1 MSAFP
6 RLNFIATIAATA
18 LISSGVSAQTPAP
31 PPAPP
36 QPTGAKPGPT
46 LIQVKAGPDE
56 VIHVVKKGDTL
67 WDLANFYLKDPWKW
81 PDVFQRNKDIV
92 ENPHWIYPGETIRIP
107 STEVKPE
114 VLAQIATKP
123 APPSDRT
130 VFSTQ
135 PMGMAQNTLNADVLG
150 REAKGG
156 VPRGEIEAAPFAT
169 KLGGPSNHGVLAA
182 AYDRPGIDAA
192 AGDRRFQLNDRVFVN
207 VLRNA
212 PARLG
217 DLLLSYR
224 LGDRITET
232 AQVLIPTGILRVESQ
247 QPGEP
252 ALARVIAQFDEIQLD
267 QPVTAL
273 EAAVPSV
280 GAASPVAPG
289 SVEKV
294 LYVQNSPVLPSLQSY
309 VIVSTRTMDGV
320 RVGDQFTLIDDSVD
334 PRHPAPAVPAAAV
347 EVVKVT
353 PYAVTAIVV
362 DHDQPRIYTGMKAR
376 LTARAP

>member
-1 MSAFP
+1 MSLRMNLAVAVF
-6 RLNFIATIAATA
+6 ATSV
-18 LISSGVSAQTPAP
+18 ISSAAVAQNPAP

-67 WDLANFYLKDPWKW
+67 WDLANYYLKDPWKW

-107 STEVKPE
+107 STEVKPD
-114 VLAQIATKP
+114 VLAQITTKP

-130 VFSTQ
+130 VFGTQ
-135 PMGMAQNTLNADVLG
+135 PMGLRDNQLNANVLG
-150 REAKGG
+150 REAQGG

-169 KLGGPSNHGVLAA
+169 KLGGPANHGVLAA

-192 AGDRRFQLNDRVFVN
+192 AGERRFQLQDRVFVN
-207 VLRNA
+207 VPKNA
-212 PARLG
+212 AGRIG

-232 AQVLIPTGILRVESQ
+232 AQVLIPTGILRIESQ
-247 QPGEP
+247 QPGQP
-252 ALARVIAQFDEIQLD
+252 AMARVIQQFDEIRLD
-267 QPVTAL
+267 QHVTTL
-273 EAAVPSV
+273 DAAVPSV
-280 GAASPVAPG
+280 GSPSPVPPG
-289 SVEKV
+289 QVEKV
-294 LYVQNSPVLPSLQSY
+294 LYVQNDPVLPSLQSY

-334 PRHPAPAVPAAAV
+334 PHHPAPAVPAAAV